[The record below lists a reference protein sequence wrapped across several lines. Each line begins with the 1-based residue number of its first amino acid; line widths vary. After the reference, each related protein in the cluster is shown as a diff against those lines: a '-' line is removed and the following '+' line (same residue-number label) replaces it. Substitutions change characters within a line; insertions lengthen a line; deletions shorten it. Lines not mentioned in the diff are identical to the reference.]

1 MSTIHTSI
9 IDLIGNTPL
18 LELRRYG
25 ARRELTATIL
35 AKLESHNPVGSV
47 KDRIAW
53 AIIQDAEDRGLL
65 TPGGEIVDVTSGNTG
80 IALSAIAAA
89 RGYRA
94 TFYAGDNISPD
105 KLALLRGFGARVISV
120 PNIFFTDPDALVL
133 LRARAQEENPGAFF
147 ADQLSNPAN
156 PQFHYRTT
164 GPEIWRDTD
173 GAVDILVGGVG
184 TGGTLSGAGRYL
196 KEQKSSVQV
205 VAAEPGLGSVP
216 TPEEPY
222 PKEIDGVHK
231 VTEALPQQLP
241 DNLDQSLID
250 EYVALET
257 ADAFATSLAL
267 AREEGLL
274 AGSSAGAI
282 VHVATR
288 LARRE
293 ENAGKVIVAV
303 VPDSAER
310 YLSAGIFDPQDPATA
325 ERDAALVG
333 STTE

>member
-205 VAAEPGLGSVP
+205 
-216 TPEEPY
+216 
-222 PKEIDGVHK
+222 
-231 VTEALPQQLP
+231 LPQQLP